1 MRKPLTIINR
11 AFLDCK
17 IMDMEDEIL
26 NEIRTFV
33 YDGGWGYTLPFPF
46 LFKKKEIN
54 RDTKLVVDLKI
65 TGDDADDFFIAFAE
79 KFNVDISGFKI
90 GDYFGN
96 EEEFVSSLIKDL
108 FRNKEKGIK
117 SLNIGQLEKA
127 VIAGRLDEDVIN
139 S

>member
-1 MRKPLTIINR
+1 M
-11 AFLDCK
+11 A
-17 IMDMEDEIL
+17 DEIL
-26 NEIRTFV
+26 NKIRTFL

-54 RDTKLVVDLKI
+54 RDTKLVFDLKI

-79 KFNVDISGFKI
+79 KFNVDVSGFKI

-96 EEEFVSSLIKDL
+96 EEDFVSSAINDL
-108 FRNKEKGIK
+108 FRNKDKVRK

-127 VIAGRLDEDVIN
+127 IIAGRLDEDVIN

>member
-1 MRKPLTIINR
+1 
-11 AFLDCK
+11 
-17 IMDMEDEIL
+17 MDMEDEIL
-26 NEIRTFV
+26 NEIRRFV

-96 EEEFVSSLIKDL
+96 EEDFVASLIKDL
-108 FRNKEKGIK
+108 FRNKEKGRK
-117 SLNIGQLEKA
+117 SLNIGHLEKA
-127 VIAGRLDEDVIN
+127 VIVGRLDEDVIN

>member
-1 MRKPLTIINR
+1 
-11 AFLDCK
+11 
-17 IMDMEDEIL
+17 MDMEDEIL

-96 EEEFVSSLIKDL
+96 EEDFVASLIKDL
-108 FRNKEKGIK
+108 FRNKEKGRK

-127 VIAGRLDEDVIN
+127 VIVGRLDEDVIN

>member
-1 MRKPLTIINR
+1 
-11 AFLDCK
+11 
-17 IMDMEDEIL
+17 MEDEIL

-96 EEEFVSSLIKDL
+96 EEDFVSSLIKDL
-108 FRNKEKGIK
+108 FRNKEKGRK

-127 VIAGRLDEDVIN
+127 VIVGRLDEDVIN

>member
-1 MRKPLTIINR
+1 
-11 AFLDCK
+11 
-17 IMDMEDEIL
+17 MEDEIL

-96 EEEFVSSLIKDL
+96 EEDFVASLIKDL
-108 FRNKEKGIK
+108 FRNKEKGRK
-117 SLNIGQLEKA
+117 SLNIGHLEKA
-127 VIAGRLDEDVIN
+127 VIVGRLDEDVIN

>member
-1 MRKPLTIINR
+1 
-11 AFLDCK
+11 
-17 IMDMEDEIL
+17 MDMEDEIL
-26 NEIRTFV
+26 NEIRRFV

-96 EEEFVSSLIKDL
+96 EEDFVASLIKDL
-108 FRNKEKGIK
+108 FRNKEKGRK

-127 VIAGRLDEDVIN
+127 VIVGRLDEDVIN

>member
-1 MRKPLTIINR
+1 
-11 AFLDCK
+11 
-17 IMDMEDEIL
+17 MDIEDEIL
-26 NEIRTFV
+26 NKIRTFV

-65 TGDDADDFFIAFAE
+65 TGDDADDFFMAFAKE
-79 KFNVDISGFKI
+79 FDVDISGFKI

-96 EEEFVSSLIKDL
+96 EEDFVSSAIKDL
-108 FRNKEKGIK
+108 FRNKYKGRK

-127 VIAGRLDEDVIN
+127 IIAGRLDEDVIN